1 MMNKIIVSNNKI
13 SSDCLDVSINN
24 NEIVFNKSGEYLLE
38 YTQGGNYNITFTIKN
53 DVKLIESS
61 YDLELDIN
69 NKYII
74 DGGYLK
80 LVKFYNNKKV
90 IENIDIDLCSKG
102 SKIDY
107 YFSNICRMEE
117 RYNININH
125 KCKETISN
133 IQNKS
138 IALKNSILKFII
150 NSNVVKESVKS
161 ILEQNT
167 RIVTMGEC
175 DASIS
180 PNMYID
186 LNDVTAKHGSV
197 IGAFKEDVIFYLM
210 SKGINYNDTI
220 KLLIKGYIMSNMDV
234 DAYNRIKIME
244 IIDTYWR

>member
-1 MMNKIIVSNNKI
+1 MNKIIISNNKI
-13 SSDCLDVSINN
+13 SSDSSDISINN
-24 NEIVFNKSGEYLLE
+24 NEIIFNNSGEYILE
-38 YTQGGNYNITFTIKN
+38 YIEDGSYNVTFIIKDN
-53 DVKLIESS
+53 IKLIESS

-74 DGGYLK
+74 DNGMLK
-80 LVKFYNNKKV
+80 VVKFYNNKKV
-90 IENIDIDLCSKG
+90 IENIDIDLCSSG
-102 SKIDY
+102 SRIDY

-125 KCKETISN
+125 KFKETVSN

-150 NSNVVKESVKS
+150 NSNVSKDSVKS

-175 DASIS
+175 DSSIS

-197 IGAFKEDVIFYLM
+197 IGAFKDDVIFYLM

-234 DAYNRIKIME
+234 DVDNRMKIME

>member
-1 MMNKIIVSNNKI
+1 MNKIIISNNKI
-13 SSDCLDVSINN
+13 SSDSSDISINN
-24 NEIVFNKSGEYLLE
+24 NEIIFNNSGEYILE
-38 YTQGGNYNITFTIKN
+38 YIEDGSYNVTFIIKDN
-53 DVKLIESS
+53 IKLIETS

-74 DGGYLK
+74 DNGMLK
-80 LVKFYNNKKV
+80 VVKFYNNKKV
-90 IENIDIDLCSKG
+90 IENVDIDLCCSG
-102 SKIDY
+102 SRIDY

-125 KCKETISN
+125 KCMETVSN

-138 IALKNSILKFII
+138 IALKNSILKFVI
-150 NSNVVKESVKS
+150 NSNVSKDSVKS

-175 DASIS
+175 DSSIS

-197 IGAFKEDVIFYLM
+197 IGAFKDDVIFYLM

-234 DAYNRIKIME
+234 DVDNRMKIME

>member
-1 MMNKIIVSNNKI
+1 MNKIIISNNKI
-13 SSDCLDVSINN
+13 SSDSSDISINN
-24 NEIVFNKSGEYLLE
+24 NEIIFNNSGEYILE
-38 YTQGGNYNITFTIKN
+38 YIEDGSYNVTFIIKDN
-53 DVKLIESS
+53 IKLIETS

-74 DGGYLK
+74 DNGMLK
-80 LVKFYNNKKV
+80 VVKFYNNKKV
-90 IENIDIDLCSKG
+90 IENIDIDLCSSG
-102 SKIDY
+102 SRIDY

-125 KCKETISN
+125 KFKETVSN

-150 NSNVVKESVKS
+150 NSNVSKDSVKS

-175 DASIS
+175 DSSIS

-197 IGAFKEDVIFYLM
+197 IGSFKDDVIFYLM

-234 DAYNRIKIME
+234 DVDNRMKIME

>member
-1 MMNKIIVSNNKI
+1 MNKIIISNNKI
-13 SSDCLDVSINN
+13 SSDSSDISINN
-24 NEIVFNKSGEYLLE
+24 NEIIFNNSGEYILE
-38 YTQGGNYNITFTIKN
+38 YIEDGSYNVTFIIKDN
-53 DVKLIESS
+53 IKLIESS

-74 DGGYLK
+74 DNGMLK
-80 LVKFYNNKKV
+80 VVKFYNNKKV
-90 IENIDIDLCSKG
+90 IENIDIDLCSSG
-102 SKIDY
+102 SRIDY

-125 KCKETISN
+125 KFKETVSN

-150 NSNVVKESVKS
+150 NSNVSKDSVKS

-175 DASIS
+175 DSSIS

-197 IGAFKEDVIFYLM
+197 IGSFKDDVIFYLM

-234 DAYNRIKIME
+234 DVDNRMKIME

>member
-1 MMNKIIVSNNKI
+1 MNKIIVSNNKI
-13 SSDCLDVSINN
+13 SSDSFDINIKN
-24 NEIVFNKSGEYLLE
+24 NEVVFNNSGEYILE
-38 YTQGGNYNITFTIKN
+38 YTQDGSYNITFIIKN

-74 DGGYLK
+74 DNGSLK
-80 LVKFYNNKKV
+80 VVKFYNNKKV
-90 IENIDIDLCSKG
+90 IENIDIDLCTSR

-117 RYNININH
+117 RYNINVNH

-138 IALKNSILKFII
+138 IALKNSILKFVI
-150 NSNVVKESVKS
+150 NSNVGKDSVESV
-161 ILEQNT
+161 LEQNT

-175 DASIS
+175 DAAIS

-186 LNDVTAKHGSV
+186 LDDVSAKHGSV
-197 IGAFKEDVIFYLM
+197 IGSFKDDVIFYLM
-210 SKGINYNDTI
+210 SKGINYNDTL

-234 DAYNRIKIME
+234 DVDNRMKIME
-244 IIDTYWR
+244 IIDLYWR